1 MKLLFYLNFHHIMF
15 FTVTKIYASNL
26 KILFVSG
33 ITYIISAEHGIFFN
47 LILLKSSERIP
58 YSPSSYCCR
67 NHLAAQENNGQ

>member
-47 LILLKSSERIP
+47 LILLNSLERIP

-67 NHLAAQENNGQ
+67 NHLAAPENNGQ